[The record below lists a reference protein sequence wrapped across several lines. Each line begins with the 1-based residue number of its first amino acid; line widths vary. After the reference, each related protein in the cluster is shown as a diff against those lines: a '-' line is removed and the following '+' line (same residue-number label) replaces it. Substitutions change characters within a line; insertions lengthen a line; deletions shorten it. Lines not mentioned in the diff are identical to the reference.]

1 MAGLN
6 AEQMAASAKNQMA
19 FQERMSNTAHQREV
33 LDLQAAG
40 LNPVLSAGG
49 QGASTPSG
57 AEGDFTGQQ
66 INGLISSTGKAIS
79 QLGDVAKTLA
89 KNSGSSSDDF
99 QHLGIKMLDDELKS
113 YVNIA
118 DLSAKELVQ
127 AYLNPDIVGQFGKGW
142 LVDALN
148 QATWRVG
155 TKGASVTG
163 KPNRQNGYSTGLGDW
178 LNSALNSILRYAN
191 VVSPG
196 SAAKAVT
203 EWAGNQKAKNSK
215 SSSLGAAL
223 AAAHVAASR
232 SSSVSHHSSSS
243 RK

>member
-1 MAGLN
+1 MAGLS

-49 QGASTPSG
+49 SGASTPHG
-57 AEGDFTGQQ
+57 AEGDFSGAQ

-79 QLGDVAKTLA
+79 QLGDVAKKLA
-89 KNSGSSSDDF
+89 ENSGNSSDDF

-127 AYLNPDIVGQFGKGW
+127 AYADPDKVLQFGKGW

-148 QATWRVG
+148 NATWRIG
-155 TKGASVTG
+155 NKYASVTG
-163 KPNRQNGYSTGLGDW
+163 KPTRQNDYSTGLGDW
-178 LNSALNSILRYAN
+178 LNSALNSILRYKN

-196 SAAKAVT
+196 SAARVIT
-203 EWAGNQKAKNSK
+203 EWAGNQKSKNTK

-232 SSSVSHHSSSS
+232 GSSVSHHSSSS